1 LDAATAA
8 PGSTQAPSSNG
19 TTNQNGAA
27 GQQTPAK
34 APPAATVVRPAP
46 KPAQKGVNGKQEALG
61 RGPDGKYA
69 KKPGDEE
76 PAREPEPY
84 RFKKRIKTP
93 SGEEDVDYSEDD
105 LLREVQI
112 ARHARQQLAAIKKE
126 KAEIAAE
133 RARSKEAPHEFLEKA
148 GHDPDKWAA
157 ERLAKKAQDG
167 LMSEEE
173 RAYRTLQDEVSQLKA
188 EKEQRVQ
195 QDQEREA
202 KEMEDKQWA
211 HTEPRLMKA
220 IESANLPRGADV
232 MGRIADVGIEFLD
245 AGVELAPEHVVQIA
259 AERLDRDATRYVLSL
274 PAEALAQKLGPERV
288 KALVNLH
295 IEEFKRGQSRFA
307 DDNGAPTRP
316 APEQSNGK
324 PREFLTSADVE
335 RKAREFAAS
344 LKR

>member
-1 LDAATAA
+1 MDAANATGA
-8 PGSTQAPSSNG
+8 QAPSSNG
-19 TTNQNGAA
+19 VTPQSNGAA
-27 GQQTPAK
+27 GQQAPAK
-34 APPAATVVRPAP
+34 APPPATVVRPAP
-46 KPAQKGVNGKQEALG
+46 KPTQKGINGKQEALG

-69 KKPGDEE
+69 KKPGEE
-76 PAREPEPY
+76 PEAVKEPEPY
-84 RFKKRIKTP
+84 RFRRKLKVDGR
-93 SGEEDVDYSEDD
+93 EEDADLSEDD
-105 LLREVQI
+105 IQREVQI
-112 ARHARQQLAAIKKE
+112 ARAARKRLAELNQRTKE
-126 KAEIAAE
+126 LD
-133 RARSKEAPHEFLEKA
+133 AREARLKEAPHEFLEKA

-288 KALVNLH
+288 KALVKLH
-295 IEEFKRGQSRFA
+295 IEEFKRGQSRFS
-307 DDNGAPTRP
+307 DDNGAPARQ